1 MLLRFDPAIR
11 QAAILSDRYAGLD
24 GSALLRAVLTE
35 AYPGRTALVS
45 SFGAEAAVLLRL
57 VAEIDP
63 ATPVIF
69 LDSGKHFPET
79 LRYVETVTERLGLRD
94 VRQIAPSPRD
104 LTERDSDGDLWRRN
118 PDACCHLRKV
128 LPLERALAGFKAWI
142 TGRKRF
148 HGGLR
153 DNLPL
158 IEAANGRVK
167 INPLANWSAEDISEA
182 FDRLDL
188 PPHPLTVRGYRSIGC
203 ATCTRAVAQAD
214 DIRAG
219 RWAGSGKTECGIHI
233 GADGTIRRAG

>member
-24 GSALLRAVLTE
+24 GSALLRAMITE

-45 SFGAEAAVLLRL
+45 SFGAEAAVLLQL
-57 VAEIDP
+57 VAEVDP

-69 LDSGKHFPET
+69 LDTGKHFPET

-94 VRQIAPSPRD
+94 VRQVAPSPRD
-104 LTERDSDGDLWRRN
+104 LAERDANGDLWRRDS
-118 PDACCHLRKV
+118 DACCHLRKV
-128 LPLERALAGFKAWI
+128 LPLERALAGFKVWI

-153 DNLPL
+153 GDLPL
-158 IEAANGRVK
+158 IEAANGRIK
-167 INPLANWSAEDISEA
+167 INPLARWSAEDISTA
-182 FDRLDL
+182 FENLDV
-188 PPHPLTVRGYRSIGC
+188 PPHPLTALGYRSIGC
-203 ATCTRAVAQAD
+203 ATCTRAVAWND
-214 DIRAG
+214 DGRAG

>member
-24 GSALLRAVLTE
+24 GPALLRAVIKE

-45 SFGAEAAVLLRL
+45 SFGAEAAVLLNL

-69 LDSGKHFPET
+69 LDTGRHFPET

-94 VRQIAPSPRD
+94 VRRVAPSSRD
-104 LTERDSDGDLWRRN
+104 LAECDADGDLWRTR
-118 PDACCHLRKV
+118 PDDCCHLRKV
-128 LPLERALAGFKAWI
+128 LPLDRALAGFKAWI

-148 HGGLR
+148 HGGQR
-153 DNLPL
+153 DALPL
-158 IEAANGRVK
+158 IEATNGRIK
-167 INPLANWSAEDISEA
+167 INPLAQWSAADIRAA
-182 FDRLDL
+182 FEKCDL
-188 PPHPLTVRGYRSIGC
+188 PTHPLTARGYRSIGC
-203 ATCTRAVAQAD
+203 ATCTRPVARD
-214 DIRAG
+214 DDVRAG
-219 RWAGSGKTECGIHI
+219 RWAGSGKTECGIHF

>member
-24 GSALLRAVLTE
+24 GSALLRAVVTE

-69 LDSGKHFPET
+69 LDTGKHFPET
-79 LRYVETVTERLGLRD
+79 LRYVATVSERLGLRD
-94 VRQIAPSPRD
+94 VRRITPSSQD
-104 LTERDSDGDLWRRN
+104 VAESDIDGGLWRQD
-118 PDACCHLRKV
+118 PDACCRLRKV

-148 HGGLR
+148 HGGQR
-153 DNLPL
+153 GELPL
-158 IEAANGRVK
+158 IEAAGGRIK
-167 INPLANWSAEDISEA
+167 INPLARWSAEDIRDA
-182 FDRLDL
+182 FARLDL
-188 PPHPLTVRGYRSIGC
+188 PPHPLSGSGYRSIGC
-203 ATCTRAVAQAD
+203 ATCTRAIAPD
-214 DIRAG
+214 DDVRAG
-219 RWAGSGKTECGIHI
+219 RWDGSGKTECGIHLQPGGI
-233 GADGTIRRAG
+233 VRRAG

>member
-11 QAAILSDRYAGLD
+11 QAAILTDRYAGLD
-24 GSALLRAVLTE
+24 GSALLRAVITE
-35 AYPGRTALVS
+35 ACPGRTALVS

-69 LDSGKHFPET
+69 LDTGKHFPET

-94 VRQIAPSPRD
+94 VRRVAPSAPDLADRD
-104 LTERDSDGDLWRRN
+104 VDNELWRRD
-118 PDACCHLRKV
+118 PDACCYLRKA

-148 HGGLR
+148 HGGQR
-153 DNLPL
+153 GALPL
-158 IEAANGRVK
+158 IEAANGRIK
-167 INPLANWSAEDISEA
+167 INPLAQWSAADIRAA
-182 FDRLDL
+182 FETFDL
-188 PPHPLTVRGYRSIGC
+188 PTHPLTVRGYRSIGC
-203 ATCTRAVAQAD
+203 ATCTQPVARDD

-233 GADGTIRRAG
+233 GADGTIRHAG